1 MTVQPTH
8 SSKVE
13 SWWYLA
19 PDQKFDVFEAVD
31 PSVMELPI
39 YKALAKL
46 YDNYN
51 KVDIDKKNLNRFFF
65 SQVNRILSMPRTQ
78 VRWRITPR
86 RSRWRRWTSLRRSGP
101 CNWDDD
107 NDAGDDDDDDN
118 DGDDD
123 DQEDAMALIKAES
136 QMIKNDWENNGKMLL
151 LYFENPNLSEIK
163 ISWF

>member
-51 KVDIDKKNLNRFFF
+51 KVDIDKKNLNSFFHKLTESF
-65 SQVNRILSMPRTQ
+65 
-78 VRWRITPR
+78 RWVEP
-86 RSRWRRWTSLRRSGP
+86 
-101 CNWDDD
+101 
-107 NDAGDDDDDDN
+107 
-118 DGDDD
+118 
-123 DQEDAMALIKAES
+123 K
-136 QMIKNDWENNGKMLL
+136 
-151 LYFENPNLSEIK
+151 
-163 ISWF
+163 